1 MRETAADLARLQVLL
16 DRSIEGAGPFLRSSF
31 EMPEHSLSAAQ
42 LAAHLQGS
50 LTVALA
56 TTTAR
61 GEPRVA
67 PIGALFVRATFHVPS
82 VAQAARA
89 RHLAARPAASLTYFE
104 GNDLAVIVHG
114 RATILDA
121 AHPDFAALD
130 ELQVQCGGGSV
141 TGWSG
146 DGVYLRVEAE
156 RMFTY
161 AREPERVGSGAS

>member
-1 MRETAADLARLQVLL
+1 MRETAADLAGLQALL

-67 PIGALFVRATFHVPS
+67 PIGALFVRAAFHVPS

-121 AHPDFAALD
+121 AHPDFAELD
-130 ELQVQCGGGSV
+130 ELQMQCGGGSV

-161 AREPERVGSGAS
+161 AREPERVG